1 MDRLISEYPESQY
14 VDDALFEKGRS
25 YVLLENSSSAAQAF
39 EKLIR
44 EFPQSSLARKAGIQ
58 LGLLYYNDNQ
68 PEKALAA
75 YKQVIIIPPG
85 SEEAKIAL
93 QDLKSVYID
102 LNDINAYAS
111 YVNSI
116 GGNIRLK

>member
-1 MDRLISEYPESQY
+1 MQKDYKGKISAMDRLISEYPESQY

-44 EFPQSSLARKAGIQ
+44 EFPQSSLSRKAGIQ

-68 PEKALAA
+68 PERRSL
-75 YKQVIIIPPG
+75 PT
-85 SEEAKIAL
+85 S
-93 QDLKSVYID
+93 
-102 LNDINAYAS
+102 
-111 YVNSI
+111 
-116 GGNIRLK
+116 R

>member
-1 MDRLISEYPESQY
+1 MRCSRK
-14 VDDALFEKGRS
+14 DAPS
-25 YVLLENSSSAAQAF
+25 VLLENSSSAAQAF

-68 PEKALAA
+68 PEKALTA
-75 YKQVIIIPPG
+75 YKQVISNYPG

-111 YVNSI
+111 YVTP
-116 GGNIRLK
+116 